1 MDKTTEDASVPI
13 LVFTGRF
20 RGIFVPKESKCPNK
34 HMKYEPMFP
43 YFVVFFASKTKFEL
57 VVLRSVPFTQ
67 SQSLINLMY
76 QL

>member
-20 RGIFVPKESKCPNK
+20 RGIFVPKESK
-34 HMKYEPMFP
+34 YEPMFP
-43 YFVVFFASKTKFEL
+43 YFVVFFAPKTKFEL